1 MNQTTKRQYDSAYR
15 QLANGETVTYRQESG
30 QIRVDG
36 EWVAGTAT
44 NANITC
50 YQDSPS
56 TSDIDKGLA
65 SVTDV
70 KLLVASKAMPLVV
83 PKKGDVVIFA
93 DKTLT
98 VKQLDPVKSLEGVTV
113 LHQLFCSAMV

>member
-1 MNQTTKRQYDSAYR
+1 MNQATKRQYDSAYR
-15 QLANGETVTYRQESG
+15 QLDNGESAIYRQESG
-30 QIRVDG
+30 QTRIDG
-36 EWVAGTAT
+36 EWVAGTIT
-44 NANITC
+44 NTPITC

-65 SVTDV
+65 SITDV
-70 KLLVASKAMPLVV
+70 KLLVASKSMPLVT
-83 PKKGDVVIFA
+83 PKIGDVVVFT